1 MTTLGPVFR
10 VLFHLAMMLMCK
22 SSEHPIFLRN
32 GHVEIVRLLA
42 DSAQSADAGAL
53 HIAARKGHVEAG
65 IGANRMIWFYT

>member
-1 MTTLGPVFR
+1 M
-10 VLFHLAMMLMCK
+10 
-22 SSEHPIFLRN
+22 
-32 GHVEIVRLLA
+32 EIVRLLA